1 MSQKF
6 LLGRVPPGREAWNM
20 RLLRK
25 FGDISHVALK
35 VTLCFEA
42 VKWVYNYNVY
52 SEYCTQDGRQV
63 IVEES
68 CVSLEQT
75 KQASSRPEEMFFS
88 DHRFYKS

>member
-1 MSQKF
+1 
-6 LLGRVPPGREAWNM
+6 
-20 RLLRK
+20 
-25 FGDISHVALK
+25 
-35 VTLCFEA
+35 
-42 VKWVYNYNVY
+42 VY